1 MTDFISRKNKNTL
14 SVVVLIPCYNEETTV
29 FQVVSDFRKYL
40 PDAVVYVYDNNS
52 TDNTVRRALDA
63 GAIVR
68 RESMPGKGNVVRRMF
83 ADIDADFYILV
94 DGDAT
99 YDASAAPEMLAL
111 ASSNGLDM
119 VNGAR
124 VSTATTAYRPGHVLG
139 NKIFTLLVR
148 SVFGKRI
155 SDILS
160 GYRVFSR
167 RFVKSFP
174 ALSSGFETETEFSIH
189 ALDLR
194 MPIGEIRTRY
204 FERPTGSQS
213 KLNTWKDG
221 FRIMALIFNLIKLE
235 RPLVFFSTVAV
246 VLLCLSLMAGMPVI
260 IGWLHTGLVPRL
272 PTALLATGF
281 IILSALSFTCGLIL
295 DVVYLA
301 RTEAKRLAYLAQPSP
316 TSYDA
321 TCSLAAVELV
331 ASN

>member
-1 MTDFISRKNKNTL
+1 MVFFLSIRSAISGPQLILPCLFHDSGPYALLLKHFPVNVWIVMTDFISRKNKNTL

-99 YDASAAPEMLAL
+99 YDAAAAPEMLAL

-221 FRIMALIFNLIKLE
+221 FRIMALIFNLEGSKNL
-235 RPLVFFSTVAV
+235 
-246 VLLCLSLMAGMPVI
+246 
-260 IGWLHTGLVPRL
+260 
-272 PTALLATGF
+272 
-281 IILSALSFTCGLIL
+281 
-295 DVVYLA
+295 
-301 RTEAKRLAYLAQPSP
+301 
-316 TSYDA
+316 
-321 TCSLAAVELV
+321 
-331 ASN
+331 